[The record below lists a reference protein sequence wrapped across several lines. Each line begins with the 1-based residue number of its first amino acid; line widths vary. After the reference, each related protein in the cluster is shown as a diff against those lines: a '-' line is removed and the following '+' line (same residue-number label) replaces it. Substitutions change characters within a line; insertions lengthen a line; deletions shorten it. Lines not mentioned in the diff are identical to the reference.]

1 MKQGYNLS
9 PQEIMDKVSKGKPYT
24 LLLLKTGEAL
34 PEDETLQKELQMGHL
49 AHLFNLEEEGHI
61 SVFGP
66 INEGG
71 ELEGIIVFN
80 TTDLEV
86 IKSLMSTDPYV
97 KDGYLKYE
105 LFQFFSIPGQRLV

>member
-1 MKQGYNLS
+1 MANHNIS
-9 PQEIMDKVSKGKPYT
+9 PQEIMQKVSKGKPYT

-34 PEDETLQKELQMGHL
+34 PEDETLKKELQMGHL
-49 AHLFNLEEEGHI
+49 ALLFNMEKEGLI

-80 TTDLEV
+80 TTDLEEV
-86 IKSLMSTDPYV
+86 KSLMSTDPYV
-97 KDGYLKYE
+97 KDGFLKYE